1 MKDDCAEKGSLDYF
15 CMMNELLDKLAP
27 LPIQRQRKKIHIRI
41 FTHKAGGT
49 VARLMVKMQNSAVPR
64 QHSGG
69 KLDSESYG

>member
-27 LPIQRQRKKIHIRI
+27 LPIQKQRKKNSYPNIY
-41 FTHKAGGT
+41 AQSEGT

-64 QHSGG
+64 KHSGG
-69 KLDSESYG
+69 KLDSES